1 VLFNVVEQ
9 RHSGTRKP
17 IAGLCSQLLQ
27 PYSISKKKQLKCKE
41 EKYMVIKMMRGKKHI
56 SIEDVI
62 SEKQIKFSSNLQ
74 DEAVEKC
81 QIQSIQV
88 EEIVQITEL
97 HR

>member
-1 VLFNVVEQ
+1 
-9 RHSGTRKP
+9 
-17 IAGLCSQLLQ
+17 
-27 PYSISKKKQLKCKE
+27 
-41 EKYMVIKMMRGKKHI
+41 MVKMMWGKKNI
-56 SIEDVI
+56 SIEDMI

-88 EEIVQITEL
+88 EEIIQITEL

>member
-1 VLFNVVEQ
+1 LRIKEANCRALVLNF
-9 RHSGTRKP
+9 
-17 IAGLCSQLLQ
+17 
-27 PYSISKKKQLKCKE
+27 YSHIPISKKKKCKE
-41 EKYMVIKMMRGKKHI
+41 AKYMVIKMMCSKRHI
-56 SIEDVI
+56 SITDVI

-74 DEAVEKC
+74 DEAVKKC

>member
-1 VLFNVVEQ
+1 MVVK
-9 RHSGTRKP
+9 T
-17 IAGLCSQLLQ
+17 
-27 PYSISKKKQLKCKE
+27 
-41 EKYMVIKMMRGKKHI
+41 VWGKKH
-56 SIEDVI
+56 SSVEDVI

-74 DEAVEKC
+74 DEAAEKC

>member
-1 VLFNVVEQ
+1 
-9 RHSGTRKP
+9 
-17 IAGLCSQLLQ
+17 
-27 PYSISKKKQLKCKE
+27 
-41 EKYMVIKMMRGKKHI
+41 MVIKKMWGKKNI

-62 SEKQIKFSSNLQ
+62 SEKQIKFSSYLQ
-74 DEAVEKC
+74 DEKTEKC

>member
-1 VLFNVVEQ
+1 
-9 RHSGTRKP
+9 
-17 IAGLCSQLLQ
+17 
-27 PYSISKKKQLKCKE
+27 
-41 EKYMVIKMMRGKKHI
+41 MVIKMMWGKRNI

-74 DEAVEKC
+74 DEAAEKY

-88 EEIVQITEL
+88 EEVVQITEL

>member
-1 VLFNVVEQ
+1 
-9 RHSGTRKP
+9 
-17 IAGLCSQLLQ
+17 
-27 PYSISKKKQLKCKE
+27 
-41 EKYMVIKMMRGKKHI
+41 MVIKMMWGIKHI

-74 DEAVEKC
+74 NEAVEKC

-88 EEIVQITEL
+88 EEIIQITKL

>member
-1 VLFNVVEQ
+1 M
-9 RHSGTRKP
+9 
-17 IAGLCSQLLQ
+17 
-27 PYSISKKKQLKCKE
+27 CKE
-41 EKYMVIKMMRGKKHI
+41 AKYMVIKMMWGKKHI

-62 SEKQIKFSSNLQ
+62 SEKQIKISSNLQ
-74 DEAVEKC
+74 DEAATKC

>member
-1 VLFNVVEQ
+1 MHGN
-9 RHSGTRKP
+9 
-17 IAGLCSQLLQ
+17 
-27 PYSISKKKQLKCKE
+27 KKDVRQ
-41 EKYMVIKMMRGKKHI
+41 KHI

-74 DEAVEKC
+74 DEAAEKC

-88 EEIVQITEL
+88 EQIVHITEL

>member
-1 VLFNVVEQ
+1 
-9 RHSGTRKP
+9 
-17 IAGLCSQLLQ
+17 
-27 PYSISKKKQLKCKE
+27 
-41 EKYMVIKMMRGKKHI
+41 MVIKMMWGKKHI

-62 SEKQIKFSSNLQ
+62 SEKQIKVSSNLQ
-74 DEAVEKC
+74 DEAAEKC